1 MEKELKKYEIDY
13 LLSPA
18 ISEEHILSHAA
29 KITSV
34 IEDAKGIIGRVE
46 EPKKRKLSYEV
57 RKEKNAYFGWITFQM
72 APGALPMAE
81 KKIKGLD
88 LLRFMILESTGENIA
103 PQRLRTIPSRAAAP
117 HPIPRESEKMDEK
130 LDLEA
135 LDKKL
140 EEILGK

>member
-1 MEKELKKYEIDY
+1 MEQGLRKYEIGY

-18 ISEEHILSHAA
+18 ISEEEVLSHAA
-29 KITSV
+29 KITSA
-34 IEDAKGIIGRVE
+34 IEESKGMVGRVE
-46 EPKKRKLSYEV
+46 EPKKRKLSHEV

-72 APGALPMAE
+72 APEALPAIE
-81 KKIKGLD
+81 KKIKGLG
-88 LLRFMILESTGENIA
+88 LLRTMIVESTGEEIV
-103 PQRLRTIPSRAAAP
+103 PQRLRTIPSRAGTP
-117 HPIPRESEKMDEK
+117 HPIPRELEKMDEK